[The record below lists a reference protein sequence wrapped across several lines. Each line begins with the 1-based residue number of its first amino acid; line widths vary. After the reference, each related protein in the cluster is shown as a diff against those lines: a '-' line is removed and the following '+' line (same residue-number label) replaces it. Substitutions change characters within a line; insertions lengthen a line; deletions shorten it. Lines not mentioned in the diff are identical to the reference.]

1 MIIKLFEDFKNTNVD
16 IIEFHSILREVDMYP
31 DRHEFASLDF
41 IKEKTDKFVGPGFY
55 EKIYKRAEYIYKIL
69 SEIKE
74 KEDLLLGFGE
84 TRYSSILSQYN
95 KEVSLSSVMAIQGK
109 DNNGYNGF
117 RHFGKSL
124 NLKSIICCII
134 HEFLWN
140 TLFGAWS
147 QDLRTS
153 SEAFQVNDEKW
164 NVLNM
169 PKNQD
174 LYGGDIGTKL
184 WDYINRFD
192 ENKSFAPMFLF
203 KVGNKLD
210 FYKINLLPVKQCE
223 DIFEEY
229 TKILKKVLKLDFEI
243 IKNSGIKYHN
253 FLNEYEVMIKFN

>member
-1 MIIKLFEDFKNTNVD
+1 
-16 IIEFHSILREVDMYP
+16 
-31 DRHEFASLDF
+31 
-41 IKEKTDKFVGPGFY
+41 
-55 EKIYKRAEYIYKIL
+55 
-69 SEIKE
+69 
-74 KEDLLLGFGE
+74 
-84 TRYSSILSQYN
+84 
-95 KEVSLSSVMAIQGK
+95 MAIQGK

-117 RHFGKSL
+117 RHFGKRL
-124 NLKSIICCII
+124 NLKSIICCMID
-134 HEFLWN
+134 EFIWN

-192 ENKSFAPMFLF
+192 ENKVFAPMFLF

-210 FYKINLLPVKQCE
+210 FYKTNLIPVKQCE

-243 IKNSGIKYHN
+243 IKSSGIKYHN
-253 FLNEYEVMIKFN
+253 FVNEYEVMIKFN